1 MLVDVLE
8 SKNNILKFRQKLM
21 TQPHRFS
28 FYSADDDSL
37 KFMAV
42 QQQGQ
47 IVGVLAFKDQS
58 DYDPDYMEQSYCEV
72 LSSHRG
78 KGIGAALVRELMT
91 MASARSCPIFVTAYE
106 EDGLQALKPIIDI
119 ESKKLGVHV
128 LEQGS
133 AYDIA
138 NDPSLW

>member
-47 IVGVLAFKDQS
+47 IVGVLAFKINRI
-58 DYDPDYMEQSYCEV
+58 MI
-72 LSSHRG
+72 L
-78 KGIGAALVRELMT
+78 IIW
-91 MASARSCPIFVTAYE
+91 SCPIVRYYPLIVARV
-106 EDGLQALKPIIDI
+106 
-119 ESKKLGVHV
+119 LG
-128 LEQGS
+128 QPSCGS
-133 AYDIA
+133 
-138 NDPSLW
+138 